1 MRKFEKGFK
10 ILMVF
15 VLMVFLTGCVRMN
28 TNMNITKEDIQV
40 TTIIALEDSF
50 YESVTD
56 GSEENLDELEQDG
69 YTIEEYKQDGYT
81 GYKITKRLGSL
92 DELSGASKDDTV
104 DITALFSGEVFDEK
118 NLFANENDT
127 YYAHFSIDTDGL
139 TQDSTNEDFYNS
151 LDEYD
156 NTTDENTTD
165 TEDEYTYDTEGNT
178 DTTTDEDTSLYDDGT
193 DTTDDSLGDFSDEDI
208 DQLMSIFDLK
218 FSVTLPSEAISNNAT
233 EVSEDKK
240 TLTWDLTK
248 TEDIEFS
255 FKATNSIMNYILI
268 GGGIVLALAIII
280 IIVVVSRNNKKKIQK
295 FEAAFMNNPTQQNPF
310 VMPNQPQNPNQNNTI
325 NQNNNLNQK

>member
-1 MRKFEKGFK
+1 MRKLEKGFK

-28 TNMNITKEDIQV
+28 TNMDITKEDVQV
-40 TTIIALEDSF
+40 TTIIALEDSL
-50 YESVTD
+50 YEQATNN
-56 GSEENLDELEQDG
+56 SEENLDELEKNG

-104 DITALFSGEVFDEK
+104 DITNVFSGEVFNEK
-118 NLFANENDT
+118 NLFANENGT
-127 YYAHFSIDTDGL
+127 YYAHFSIDTDSL
-139 TQDSTNEDFYNS
+139 TNDTTTEDSSDDYS
-151 LDEYD
+151 M
-156 NTTDENTTD
+156 D
-165 TEDEYTYDTEGNT
+165 TEDEYTYDTEKDT
-178 DTTTDEDTSLYDDGT
+178 DTITDEDTSLNDDGT
-193 DTTDDSLGDFSDEDI
+193 GTADDSLGDFSDADMN
-208 DQLMSIFDLK
+208 QLMNMFDLK

-240 TLTWDLTK
+240 ILTWDLTK
-248 TEDIEFS
+248 TADIEFS

-268 GGGIVLALAIII
+268 GGGVALAIVIIVII
-280 IIVVVSRNNKKKIQK
+280 IAVSKKNKKKRQQ
-295 FEAAFMNNPTQQNPF
+295 FEAAFMNNPTQKNPF
-310 VMPNQPQNPNQNNTI
+310 AMANQQPNP